1 MHTINSRWFLLTFF
15 VRILESNDVELLKV
29 FYSFLTPYDPR
40 TIANSIRSEILFLS
54 KFGHFDGEHIYRM
67 TPNDRRFY
75 IEELKRILD
84 KSGVQNIEDASL

>member
-1 MHTINSRWFLLTFF
+1 
-15 VRILESNDVELLKV
+15 
-29 FYSFLTPYDPR
+29 
-40 TIANSIRSEILFLS
+40 
-54 KFGHFDGEHIYRM
+54 M